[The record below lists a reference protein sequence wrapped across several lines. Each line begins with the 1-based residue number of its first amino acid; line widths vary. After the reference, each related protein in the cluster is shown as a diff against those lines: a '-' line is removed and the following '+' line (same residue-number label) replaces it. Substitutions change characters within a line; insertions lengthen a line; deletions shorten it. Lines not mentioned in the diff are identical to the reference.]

1 MKQSIATHCN
11 KWYGHKEFVVLV
23 GLIVKL
29 DAALKL
35 CLLSIVKLG
44 GLFGGFIGI
53 CGGL

>member
-1 MKQSIATHCN
+1 MKQSIATHCG
-11 KWYGHKEFVVLV
+11 KWYGHKDFTIIL

-29 DAALKL
+29 DIALKL

-44 GLFGGFIGI
+44 GLFGGLIGI